1 VPRPR
6 LELADIFRAH
16 GPAWRQAN
24 AGHASLTQLK
34 VMSAIEACRTEALG
48 GHVAGCARC
57 GHQHV
62 AYNSC
67 KNRHCP
73 KCQGPAARDWMA
85 ARAQGL
91 AHLRIDDEAAAKEAL
106 DAIREARGGT
116 DEEATYGFFGHSQ
129 HDMLGVAER
138 ILAGKIAA
146 ADGRLDEAEKHLR
159 RAVEIEDAFPY
170 AEPEP
175 WTLPPRH
182 VLGAVLLEAE
192 KPEEAE
198 DVDREA
204 LYCPSRRA
212 NSTLRCFTPVF
223 ATCLART
230 GRSPRA
236 SARSGRAEGS
246 RSSTATTRRPRRRSA
261 TAIP

>member
-1 VPRPR
+1 MHPEDGYFVDLTLARFGPWEEI
-6 LELADIFRAH
+6 LEREEAPDEPF
-16 GPAWRQAN
+16 QN
-24 AGHASLTQLK
+24 AMWQF
-34 VMSAIEACRTEALG
+34 
-48 GHVAGCARC
+48 
-57 GHQHV
+57 
-62 AYNSC
+62 
-67 KNRHCP
+67 
-73 KCQGPAARDWMA
+73 
-85 ARAQGL
+85 AQGL